1 MLVDDGTTAGAGM
14 LVDVGTLASAET
26 LVDDGTTAGAGML
39 VDVGTLASAE
49 TLVDAGALAK
59 PAGAGTAARARGAET
74 MAGAGRPLGAGALA
88 EVTGA
93 AAMAGVGTLRE
104 PEAAR
109 VTSGSEV
116 ALVTTKESVATGV
129 KSFATAAAPGS
140 ESVGTAVAL
149 DGTTQ
154 HSEAARSGNGRQPS
168 TEGER
173 SESVRK
179 CGSGATEGHRSGSAD
194 GL

>member
-1 MLVDDGTTAGAGM
+1 MLVDVGTTAGAGM
-14 LVDVGTLASAET
+14 LVDV
-26 LVDDGTTAGAGML
+26 GTTAGAGML

-93 AAMAGVGTLRE
+93 AAMAGVWALRE
-104 PEAAR
+104 PEAAQ

-116 ALVTTKESVATGV
+116 ALVTAKESAAPGA
-129 KSFATAAAPGS
+129 KSFATAAEPGAECVVTAAAPGG
-140 ESVGTAVAL
+140 EPVGTAVAL
-149 DGTTQ
+149 DATTQ
-154 HSEAARSGNGRQPS
+154 HSEAARSGNGRQPA

-179 CGSGATEGHRSGSAD
+179 CGLGATEGLRSGSAA